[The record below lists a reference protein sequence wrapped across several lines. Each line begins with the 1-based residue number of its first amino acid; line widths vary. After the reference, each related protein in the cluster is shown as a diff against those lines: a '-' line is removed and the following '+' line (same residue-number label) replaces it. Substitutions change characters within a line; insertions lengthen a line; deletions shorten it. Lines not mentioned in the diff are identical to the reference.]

1 MKINALTVCV
11 NYADLLAMSIDR
23 WAGSL
28 ASLTIVTDMADTAT
42 ADLAKHAGAGLFRT
56 DVFYER
62 GAKFNKGAALEAAR
76 QAMPWSEWILFFDAD
91 IVPEREWSAKVDS
104 CMCQPGSLYSA
115 RRRECIDPADRDRTD
130 LPMILGDGVGVG
142 YFQLFHSTD
151 EHAQDVPLLDTTFT
165 HAGVY
170 DSLFMHRWH
179 GSQRHLLPIVLTHL
193 GPRDN
198 WFGRGNVAAFDAM
211 KAERQRRGGSYEH
224 ERIGR

>member
-11 NYADLLAMSIDR
+11 NYADLLALSLSR
-23 WAGSL
+23 WASSL
-28 ASLTIVTDMADTAT
+28 ASLTIVTDTRDTAT
-42 ADLAKHAGAGLFRT
+42 ASLAREHGVGLLQT
-56 DVFYER
+56 DVFYEQ
-62 GAKFNKGAALEAAR
+62 GASFNKGAALEQAR
-76 QAMPWSEWILFFDAD
+76 QQMPWSDWILFFDAD
-91 IVPEREWSAKVDS
+91 IVPEPEWFAKVNG

-115 RRRECIDPADRDRTD
+115 RRRECIDPADRDKPS
-130 LPMILGDGVGVG
+130 LPVILGDGVGVG

-151 EHAQDVPLLDTTFT
+151 PKVQETPLLDTTFK

-179 GSQRHLLPIVLTHL
+179 GSNRHLLPIVLTHL

-211 KAERQRRGGSYEH
+211 QAERKRRGGSYEH
-224 ERIGR
+224 ERIA